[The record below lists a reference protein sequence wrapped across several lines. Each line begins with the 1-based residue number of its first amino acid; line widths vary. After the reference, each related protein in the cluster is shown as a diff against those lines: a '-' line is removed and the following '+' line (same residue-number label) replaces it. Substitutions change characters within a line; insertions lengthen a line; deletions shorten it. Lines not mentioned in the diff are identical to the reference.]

1 MKTLAKLLSYLMPV
15 KKYRKP
21 FLKRLEN
28 LLWCGDYGNPYV
40 SKIRRTAKKTGR
52 NLYGCRAEQGKPQYN
67 VGR

>member
-28 LLWCGDYGNPYV
+28 LLWCGDYRNPYPP
-40 SKIRRTAKKTGR
+40 
-52 NLYGCRAEQGKPQYN
+52 YGEKNGQEPECCRAEQGKPQYN